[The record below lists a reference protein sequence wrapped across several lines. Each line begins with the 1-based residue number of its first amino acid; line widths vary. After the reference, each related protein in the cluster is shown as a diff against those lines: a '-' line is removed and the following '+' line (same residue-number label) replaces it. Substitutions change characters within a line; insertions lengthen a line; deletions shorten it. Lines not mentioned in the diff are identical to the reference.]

1 MLDKP
6 EAPSPTLAG
15 AIEEA
20 RQTIG
25 IEIAGLHALAASIDE
40 RFVAVVDLVKRCKG
54 RVIVTGIGKSGHIGQ
69 KIAAT
74 LASTGTPAFFVH
86 AAEAAHGDLGM
97 VGAEDLVI
105 AISNSGESTEL
116 QAIIEYCRRFHVKLV
131 AMTARPGSALGRN
144 ADAILLLPDAAEAC
158 PLSLAPM
165 TSTTM
170 SLVLGDALAAVLIRA
185 RDFRRDDFAKFHP
198 AGKLGAQLLR
208 LFEVLDRLP
217 HLRDV
222 PRVKATSPMPEVI
235 SAISQGQR
243 GITAVYEGESFAG
256 VVTDGD
262 LRRAMTD
269 RSIFDKM
276 AADIMSRD
284 PRRIGAD
291 RLAVDALALCDE
303 HRISAVFVMD
313 AEEKV
318 AGLVQLKDLLQ
329 LGIV

>member
-1 MLDKP
+1 MPDTLP
-6 EAPSPTLAG
+6 VEPASPAD
-15 AIEEA
+15 AIATA
-20 RQTIG
+20 RQTIAT
-25 IEIAGLHALAASIDE
+25 EIAGLQALAGSIDE
-40 RFVAVVDLVKRCKG
+40 RFVDVVERVRRCRG
-54 RVIVTGIGKSGHIGQ
+54 RVIVTGIGKSGHVGQ

-97 VGAEDLVI
+97 VGMDDLVI

-116 QAIIEYCRRFHVKLV
+116 QAIIEYCRRFHVTLV
-131 AMTARPGSALGRN
+131 AMTARPQSALGRN
-144 ADAILLLPDAAEAC
+144 ADAILLMPDATEAC

-170 SLVLGDALAAVLIRA
+170 SLVLGDALAAVLIVA

-208 LFEVLDRLP
+208 LFEVLDRRP
-217 HLRDV
+217 NLRDV
-222 PRVKATSPMPEVI
+222 PSVSVDSPMPEVI

-243 GITAVYEGESFAG
+243 GITAVYEGETFTG

-269 RSIFDKM
+269 RTIFDKT
-276 AADIMSRD
+276 AADIMSRH
-284 PRRIGAD
+284 PRKIGAD
-291 RLAVDALALCDE
+291 RLAVDALALCDA
-303 HRISAVFVMD
+303 HRISAVFVTD
-313 AEEKV
+313 EAGKV

-329 LGIV
+329 LGLV